1 MRSEMT
7 KWLLRYIDIEKS
19 GGNESFRKYIL
30 TKLGESKNLLK
41 NNRKISTLKI
51 NEWDLLFLYAYLFT
65 QNNKWN
71 FVESIIEMAVEIVSK
86 RLSRSLCK

>member
-1 MRSEMT
+1 MT

-71 FVESIIEMAVEIVSK
+71 FVESIIEWWLKLFLRDCQEVCVNN
-86 RLSRSLCK
+86 LSR